1 MTLPLYTICAPSS
14 DHAGQILHPIVLL
27 SIQTVSQVDLLSG
40 FNVESFGDFNELC
53 RLQPSLELFPFL
65 RLFLLLF
72 ATIRFDIS
80 LRMSDC
86 FWIFISRSLR
96 PLVIANLITVFC
108 FTASIVSQYSSTLR
122 FFIARIFAD
131 GKHRSISRFLL
142 RGRKYFH
149 DLFSIY
155 VARSG
160 RLVFFSQFCCE
171 AVPEVFDFLLLTL
184 KNCHR

>member
-1 MTLPLYTICAPSS
+1 MTLPLYTICTPSS
-14 DHAGQILHPIVLL
+14 NHAGQILHPIVLL
-27 SIQTVSQVDLLSG
+27 SIQIASQVDLLSG

-86 FWIFISRSLR
+86 FWIFIFL
-96 PLVIANLITVFC
+96 ANLITV
-108 FTASIVSQYSSTLR
+108 VSQYSSTLR

-131 GKHRSISRFLL
+131 GNHIVPFR
-142 RGRKYFH
+142 
-149 DLFSIY
+149 D
-155 VARSG
+155 
-160 RLVFFSQFCCE
+160 FFSRAENILMIFSSSM
-171 AVPEVFDFLLLTL
+171 L
-184 KNCHR
+184 